1 MKIYEE
7 DSAWKVVFFEDAV
20 IKDTRENEEKGYKVL
35 IGEKDGRFVP
45 AVVEYHKDRYTLPD
59 VIKYAKRI
67 SECAICKEL
76 NENVAKIE
84 EMKVK
89 VPPDHITY
97 KYSSQESSSAIAS
110 STTPAPAASSSASS
124 ASAASQASSLWK
136 AIFARSLSRPALVML
151 ASLTD
156 DSELMEYA
164 LPHDEEDANALMDEL
179 LRFLRGEIPFYNI
192 DENKNKKEKK
202 KRKKKKKKRVSE
214 TGMRAMNVLAEVM
227 KYD

>member
-97 KYSSQESSSAIAS
+97 KYSSSTPASSVSSAAS
-110 STTPAPAASSSASS
+110 VSSASS
-124 ASAASQASSLWK
+124 ASSQASQTSSLWK

-164 LPHDEEDANALMDEL
+164 LPHDEKDANALMDEL